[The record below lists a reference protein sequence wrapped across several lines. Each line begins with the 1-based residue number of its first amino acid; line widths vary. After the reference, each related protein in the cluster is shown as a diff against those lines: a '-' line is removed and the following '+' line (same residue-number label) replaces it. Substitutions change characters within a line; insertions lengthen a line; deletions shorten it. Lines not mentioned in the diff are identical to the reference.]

1 MATTFYSAS
10 CAAGSG
16 IQPRAKLGLETV
28 SEVYALTGALVI
40 DDLIHM
46 VKIPAGAKLLDVI
59 LDVPDLDTDVSPA
72 ITLSVGT
79 TDALEAFISQST
91 VGQAGGIV
99 HLSVP
104 GGTLTAFATAKD
116 IVISA
121 TAAPATGA
129 ATGTLKLTAIYT
141 MDP

>member
-1 MATTFYSAS
+1 MATTFYSAD

-16 IQPRAKLGLETV
+16 IQPRAGLNLCTV
-28 SEVYALTGALVI
+28 SASYALAAALEL

-46 VKIPAGAKLLDVI
+46 VKIPAGATLLDVI
-59 LDVPDLDTDVSPA
+59 LDVPDLDTDVTPEL
-72 ITLSVGT
+72 TLSVGYT
-79 TDALEAFISQST
+79 EALTALINAST
-91 VGQAGGIV
+91 IGQGGGIV
-99 HLSVP
+99 HLSEP
-104 GGTLTAFATAKD
+104 GGSQKLFAAEDT
-116 IVISA
+116 IQISV